1 MANPTREAASTA
13 EILAKRVPVLFF
25 LVREGGGYKAR
36 RRWGIFDSLGVR
48 AIDDLTFPNG
58 EGDKIVF
65 AFTQEPHHASD
76 AKVISIPSQIAFER
90 IFFHVQG
97 VSSVVLDPAV
107 AVSGCALQQTG
118 IEFSSASSK
127 VEERRLIRAEL
138 PEIIGAYALP
148 RKKVADPLA
157 RSEKAF
163 RKSSLF
169 ESLYLARRARLKS
182 DGGSLR
188 AWFFELM
195 SLSFM
200 GLPDEALSL
209 YEEYLQHASGEPH
222 AQLIGA
228 RYRLLLKQLNEAR
241 TILHTLTFH
250 DELGA
255 MASCELARSFILSG
269 EFDRA
274 IDLASS
280 ALKRDASLCEAYLV
294 RGIAQRGLSYAVGD
308 EDGLKDALKD
318 LEKVA
323 GIGGFNSPEALFHAG
338 TIFGRLGA
346 LEQAEVALRQSLFQ
360 RDRYSSRDA
369 LIRVLCAAHKG
380 ATAREELDLLC
391 ELMPIGTE
399 DLRREIET
407 HISAVGDEAQSEN
420 RWPTELKDSLNRAS
434 TSLSEWKIPV
444 RGDLRDFAILDD
456 FINRFAPAGE
466 FMATGEFSHLR
477 TLDVSLVV
485 RAISLYL
492 ADLLVQRGQ
501 AEWDDA
507 EPGSLSIRSA
517 RGLRI
522 PIEAFVRERIVL
534 GASSDN
540 LSCLDS
546 LVAETGSAGG
556 FANSSAD
563 SMTDWWR
570 DASSE
575 EVKDFAEQ
583 CEWTR
588 SKLTELGSE
597 LAGTLSDFDELDRVI
612 ESVFEPGGALQE
624 AAQVVIGDAAD
635 RFVVG
640 LGLLVGSI
648 IANMMPAR
656 WCTHELPEGVSLV
669 AQDLGRIFPVARLQ
683 RRVYLSSAA
692 DTSGKLASFAFGI
705 AAAIVSQRVRSGVY
719 QDRPHVVTA
728 LRELLPRLS
737 EFADSEIEGVA
748 DTIFQSAQ
756 IR

>member
-182 DGGSLR
+182 DCGSLR

-501 AEWDDA
+501 AEWDNMEA
-507 EPGSLSIRSA
+507 GSLSIRSM

-522 PIEAFVRERIVL
+522 PIEAFVRERLVL

-546 LVAETGSAGG
+546 LVAEVRGSGE
-556 FANSSAD
+556 FKNSSAD
-563 SMTDWWR
+563 STNEWWR

-575 EVKDFAEQ
+575 EVEDFAEQ

-588 SKLTELGSE
+588 SKLKELGSE
-597 LAGTLSDFDELDRVI
+597 LTGTLPDFDELDRVI

-624 AAQVVIGDAAD
+624 GGRLVIGDDAD

-640 LGLLVGSI
+640 LGLLVGST

-692 DTSGKLASFAFGI
+692 DTAGKLASFAFGI

-719 QDRPHVVTA
+719 RDRPHVVTA